1 MSETVTIPKAKLK
14 LILEK
19 LKELRTVLRG
29 ERHES

>member
-19 LKELRTVLRG
+19 LRELKATLRG
-29 ERHES
+29 ENHE